1 MRIGVISDTH
11 NYLNP
16 AVLTYFAEVDLILH
30 AGDISSAAIIQ
41 ALEAKAPVKAVRG
54 NCDIREPASR
64 LPEQLRLKLE
74 NTDFLIVHDVGNIN
88 RFREHLIQSD
98 FPPPAVVVYGHTHQA
113 FFHQIDG
120 VLFINPGSAAS
131 SRDHRKPSVMILEI
145 DPSGITSHRLIE
157 L

>member
-16 AVLTYFAEVDLILH
+16 AVLRHFAEVDLILH
-30 AGDISSAAIIQ
+30 AGDINSAAILR

-54 NCDIREPASR
+54 NCDTREPVSS

-74 NTDFLIVHDVGNIN
+74 NTDFLMVHDVGNIN
-88 RFREHLIQSD
+88 RFRERLIQSD
-98 FPPPAVVVYGHTHQA
+98 FPPPGVVVYGHTHQA
-113 FFHQIDG
+113 FYHQING
-120 VLFINPGSAAS
+120 ILFINPGSAAN

-145 DPSGITSHRLIE
+145 DPSQITSHRLIE